1 MYILLNV
8 WLHYE
13 QIIADNHLAAMAI
26 GEIALE
32 DTYNPLID
40 DEVAETFKIDKNYK
54 LIGQLVFGN
63 PTGETGE
70 KNRPEPASRVTILE

>member
-32 DTYNPLID
+32 DTIKPPAMRVRQRKLYKKITLLKYNVGVQAALYAK
-40 DEVAETFKIDKNYK
+40 E
-54 LIGQLVFGN
+54 
-63 PTGETGE
+63 
-70 KNRPEPASRVTILE
+70 R

>member
-32 DTYNPLID
+32 DTIKPPAMRVRQRTLYKKITIPYIIG
-40 DEVAETFKIDKNYK
+40 VFKLHRIH
-54 LIGQLVFGN
+54 IGKV
-63 PTGETGE
+63 
-70 KNRPEPASRVTILE
+70 ILWQIKQIV

>member
-13 QIIADNHLAAMAI
+13 QVIADNHLAAMAI

-32 DTYNPLID
+32 DTLK
-40 DEVAETFKIDKNYK
+40 A
-54 LIGQLVFGN
+54 GRR
-63 PTGETGE
+63 
-70 KNRPEPASRVTILE
+70 NRLPHYQ

>member
-32 DTYNPLID
+32 DTLRLVIVYNLH
-40 DEVAETFKIDKNYK
+40 
-54 LIGQLVFGN
+54 
-63 PTGETGE
+63 
-70 KNRPEPASRVTILE
+70 S

>member
-32 DTYNPLID
+32 DTFLARILVNPSKIG
-40 DEVAETFKIDKNYK
+40 EIEKID
-54 LIGQLVFGN
+54 QRN
-63 PTGETGE
+63 P
-70 KNRPEPASRVTILE
+70 